1 MWRGWLP
8 ASHHQ
13 TCSHKDVLLCREQH
27 VTLLKRCARD
37 ITVRR
42 YQAAPLFRGLS
53 GLRFR
58 AMGGVGHLHGLSGYP
73 RLASGRG
80 ARGGEANIRLQQA
93 RCSVWRDNHVGTTS
107 TGMKHPPV
115 PRGSLSKRPAANLK
129 KSKKRKRARST
140 TLSQRATSS
149 VLSPILNMDSVDE
162 AISNVG
168 YDDVYGDVHNDVDV
182 KTPATL
188 QCMCNC

>member
-1 MWRGWLP
+1 M
-8 ASHHQ
+8 
-13 TCSHKDVLLCREQH
+13 
-27 VTLLKRCARD
+27 TLLKRCARD

-93 RCSVWRDNHVGTTS
+93 RCSVWRDNHVGTTEMKSHPTS
-107 TGMKHPPV
+107 TGMKHPLV

-129 KSKKRKRARST
+129 KSKTFERTRST
-140 TLSQRATSS
+140 TLSQRTTSS
-149 VLSPILNMDSVDE
+149 ALSPILDMDSVDE